1 MKQITDFLTSF
12 YPISNE
18 AITVFTE
25 KLVLHEVK
33 RGQVIAKENEIE
45 NHLYFVAK
53 GCLRSYYIKD
63 SKDITI
69 SFTLKNDFVTSMY
82 SFISRK
88 PSYEF
93 IEALEDSV
101 FYTLHY
107 DDLQNLFK
115 KYKEVETLYRKVL
128 QQYYIMMEERIIF
141 SKFKTAKQR
150 YQHLMESRPE
160 IIQKASVGHVAS
172 YIDVS
177 IETLSRI
184 RSRA

>member
-1 MKQITDFLTSF
+1 MEQIIDFLKKF
-12 YPISNE
+12 YPISKE
-18 AITVFTE
+18 AFNAFTN
-25 KLVLHEVK
+25 KLNKHHAKKGSLL
-33 RGQVIAKENEIE
+33 AKENEVV
-45 NHLYFVAK
+45 NDLYFVAS

-69 SFTLKNDFVTSMY
+69 SFTLENDFVTSMY

-88 PSYEF
+88 PSYEY
-93 IEALEDSV
+93 IEALEDSIY
-101 FYTLHY
+101 FTINY

-115 KYKEVETLYRKVL
+115 EFKEVETLYRKVL

-150 YQHLMESRPE
+150 YQHLMENRPE

-172 YIDVS
+172 YLDVS

-184 RSRA
+184 RSRN

>member
-1 MKQITDFLTSF
+1 MKQIIDFLTQF
-12 YPISNE
+12 YPISND
-18 AITVFTE
+18 AITAFSD
-25 KLVLHEVK
+25 KLVKHDVK
-33 RGQVIAKENEIE
+33 RGQIIARENEVE
-45 NHLYFVAK
+45 NHLYFVSK

-69 SFTLKNDFVTSMY
+69 SFTLDNDFVTSMY
-82 SFISRK
+82 SFVSRK

-93 IEALEDSV
+93 IEALEDSI
-101 FYTLHY
+101 FYTIHY

-115 KYKEVETLYRKVL
+115 EYREVETLYRKVL

-150 YQHLMESRPE
+150 YHHLMETRPE

-172 YIDVS
+172 YLDVS

-184 RSRA
+184 RSRG

>member
-1 MKQITDFLTSF
+1 MEQIIDFLTKF

-18 AITVFTE
+18 AITAFCE
-25 KLVLHEVK
+25 KLEKHQVK
-33 RGQVIAKENEIE
+33 KGEIIAKENEVE
-45 NHLYFVAK
+45 NHLYFVSN

-69 SFTLKNDFVTSMY
+69 SFTLENDFVTSMY

-93 IEALEDSV
+93 IEALEDSIY
-101 FYTLHY
+101 YTISY
-107 DDLQNLFK
+107 DDLQSLFK
-115 KYKEVETLYRKVL
+115 EFKEVETLYRKVL

-150 YQHLMESRPE
+150 YQHLMETRPE

-172 YIDVS
+172 YLDVS

-184 RSRA
+184 RSRN

>member
-1 MKQITDFLTSF
+1 MKQIIDFLTKF
-12 YPISNE
+12 YPISDG
-18 AITVFTE
+18 AISAFTG
-25 KLVLHEVK
+25 KLVRHDVK
-33 RGQVIAKENEIE
+33 RGQIIAKENEVE
-45 NHLYFVAK
+45 NHLYFVSN

-69 SFTLKNDFVTSMY
+69 SFTLDNDFVTSMY

-93 IEALEDSV
+93 IEALEDST
-101 FYTLHY
+101 FYTIHY
-107 DDLQNLFK
+107 NDLQNLFEEFR
-115 KYKEVETLYRKVL
+115 EVETLYRKVL

-150 YQHLMESRPE
+150 YQHLMENRPE

-172 YIDVS
+172 YLDVS

-184 RSRA
+184 RSRG